1 MAKRKNIE
9 ELVAEQAE
17 VIETVEETVETVEE
31 QPTTH
36 TVTYGE
42 TWVSISELYR
52 GDRSNH
58 EYAKEL
64 INKNKGVH
72 LTKNAII
79 VL

>member
-9 ELVAEQAE
+9 ELVAEQTE
-17 VIETVEETVETVEE
+17 VVETDDATVQTVEE

-52 GDRSNH
+52 GYRSNH

-64 INKNKGVH
+64 IAKNNNCSLIKG
-72 LTKNAII
+72 KNIN
-79 VL
+79 L